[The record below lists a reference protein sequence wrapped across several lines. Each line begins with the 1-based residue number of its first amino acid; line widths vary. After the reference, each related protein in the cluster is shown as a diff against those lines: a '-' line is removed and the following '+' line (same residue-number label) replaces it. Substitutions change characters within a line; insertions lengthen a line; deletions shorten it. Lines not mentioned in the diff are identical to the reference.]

1 MHNQPFSRFQSV
13 DAGSA
18 ERSHGPQWR
27 LWAVQCFVCVVLFV
41 IAARVVTLQVTL
53 RQRFLDVWSE
63 STETEEFLS
72 ARSGRIL
79 SRDGAVLAYDERR
92 YDLAVDYRWLESPPD
107 QQWLQREISRRLGAR
122 DRRDEAKRSAV
133 ERQIFQE
140 RERLFDQ
147 LAELT
152 KTSREKLE
160 SDARAT
166 QLNIEQMVADVEER
180 RLQRNLESFK
190 VQQLNW
196 QDGIW
201 GIVDTIRQEL
211 TTPPRRYADDPIILK
226 EELQPHILIEE
237 VPLSVAAAIES
248 RPHEFHGVYVKT
260 RSARI
265 YPLDDVAAHVI
276 GVRRPP
282 RMDEETTG
290 QGGVEE
296 SYNLQL
302 SGRSGQRLNVRNR
315 RGDIIESTVIAE
327 PRDGN
332 EVVLTI
338 DSQIQETSER
348 LLDEKVALSSTSL
361 AAESHASGG
370 VIIVMDLWTGDVLS
384 MAASPRVSPQAQMKP
399 TRAEWEEMLA
409 RDNQPFFPRATRMAL
424 PPGSVFTLV
433 TAIAALEE
441 GVIGPDEFQECQG
454 FLHHPDHNR
463 CQHFLQTGEGHG
475 VLRLEEAL
483 CQSCNVFFFHLA
495 ERLGVERLTN
505 WAGALGFGTP
515 TNIDL
520 PSEVAGK
527 VLTSSLRQD
536 EKITQKNAALQM
548 AIGQGELLVSPLQI
562 VRLMATIG
570 NGGYLVTP
578 QIVHKQGGV
587 MRTSSEME
595 KVPRLKRETLK
606 VIQRGMEMVV
616 QHPLGTGVE
625 AMTPAMTIAGK
636 TGTAQA
642 SGKTSHAWMAG
653 YVPANAPRFAFVVVL
668 EHGGSG
674 SEDAAPIVAELMTEL
689 IGLGYLRP
697 QWDDSSSRKEDK
709 SDSVSISLDRSQPR
723 Q

>member
-1 MHNQPFSRFQSV
+1 MHNQPFSRFQSA
-13 DAGSA
+13 DTGHS
-18 ERSHGPQWR
+18 ERSHSPQWR
-27 LWAVQCFVCVVLFV
+27 LWAVQSFVCLVLFV

-122 DRRDEAKRSAV
+122 DRRDEAKRSTV
-133 ERQIFQE
+133 ERQILQE
-140 RERLFDQ
+140 RDRLFEQ
-147 LAELT
+147 LAQLT
-152 KTSREKLE
+152 KTSREELE

-166 QLNIEQMVADVEER
+166 QLKIEQMVADVEER

-196 QDGIW
+196 KDGIW
-201 GIVDTIRQEL
+201 GIVETIRQEL

-226 EELQPHILIEE
+226 EELQPHILIEG
-237 VPLSVAAAIES
+237 VPLEVAAAIES
-248 RPHEFHGVYVKT
+248 RPHEFHGVHVKT

-276 GVRRPP
+276 GVRRLP
-282 RMDEETTG
+282 RLNEETTG

-296 SYNLQL
+296 TYHDQL
-302 SGRSGQRLNVRNR
+302 SGRSGRRLNVRNR

-327 PRDGN
+327 PQDGK

-348 LLDEKVALSSTSL
+348 LLDQRVVQSSTSL
-361 AAESHASGG
+361 DQETLASGG

-384 MAASPRVSPQAQMKP
+384 MAASPRISPQVQVNP
-399 TRAEWEEMLA
+399 TIEEWREMLA
-409 RDNQPFFPRATRMAL
+409 RENQPFFPRATRMAL
-424 PPGSVFTLV
+424 SPGSVFTLV

-441 GVIGPDEFQECQG
+441 GVIGPDDLQECQG
-454 FLHHPDHNR
+454 FLHHPDHYR
-463 CQHFLQTGEGHG
+463 CQQYLQTGHGHG
-475 VLRLEEAL
+475 VLRLEEAV

-495 ERLGVERLTN
+495 ERLGIERLTN
-505 WAGALGFGTP
+505 WADAFGFGTP
-515 TNIDL
+515 TGIDL
-520 PSEVAGK
+520 PSEVAGQ
-527 VLTSSLRQD
+527 VVSPSLQQA
-536 EKITQKNAALQM
+536 EKTIQKRAALQM

-587 MRTSSEME
+587 TRTSSEME
-595 KVPRLKRETLK
+595 RVPGLSRETLK

-642 SGKTSHAWMAG
+642 SGKKSHAWMG
-653 YVPANAPRFAFVVVL
+653 GFVPANAPRFAFVVVL

-674 SEDAAPIVAELMTEL
+674 TADAAPIVAELMTEL

-697 QWDDSSSRKEDK
+697 QWEDSSSFRENN
-709 SDSVSISLDRSQPR
+709 SDAVSIDSDHAPSPR
-723 Q
+723 